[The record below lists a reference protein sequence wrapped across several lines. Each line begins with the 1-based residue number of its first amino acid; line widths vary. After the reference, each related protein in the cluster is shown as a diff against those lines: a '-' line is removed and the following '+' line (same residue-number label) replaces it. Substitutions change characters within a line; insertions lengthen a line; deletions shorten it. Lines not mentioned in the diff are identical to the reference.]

1 MEKLFA
7 YGNLKKK
14 IFKKLFLEDYY
25 KEFRNFWSDMVKE
38 IKSKKNMDRVFP

>member
-14 IFKKLFLEDYY
+14 IFKKQFLEDYC
-25 KEFRNFWSDMVKE
+25 KEFPEIWGMVKRNKIE
-38 IKSKKNMDRVFP
+38 KKNME